1 MKIEDIYFPKK
12 QEHNSPVESNTD
24 HFRNMIERLNIQK
37 NNIIQGKNISQADN
51 VEELYL
57 DAFKKLREA
66 HLLIKEAIN
75 L

>member
-1 MKIEDIYFPKK
+1 MNIEDVYFPKK
-12 QEHNSPVESNTD
+12 QGDNSPVESNAD

-37 NNIIQGKNISQADN
+37 NNIILGKSLSEADN
-51 VEELYL
+51 IYELYL